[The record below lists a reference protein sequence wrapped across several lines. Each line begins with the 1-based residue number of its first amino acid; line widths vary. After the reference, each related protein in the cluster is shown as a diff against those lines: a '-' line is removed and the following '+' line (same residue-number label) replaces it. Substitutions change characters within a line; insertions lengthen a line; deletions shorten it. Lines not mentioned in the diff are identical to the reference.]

1 MPVTFTKGAL
11 KQMNTS
17 SISWDE
23 VDSTL
28 AQPDTISM
36 NGDGDIVAQ
45 KKIDDK
51 VFRVAYKLDAGLRVV
66 K

>member
-1 MPVTFTKGAL
+1 MGTR
-11 KQMNTS
+11 

-36 NGDGDIVAQ
+36 NGEGDIVAQ
-45 KKIDDK
+45 KIIGSSI
-51 VFRVAYKLDAGLRVV
+51 FRIAYKLDQGLRVV
-66 K
+66 RKIEKRKGVRDL